1 MPARGGLSDKI
12 GNRYEGRIAVW
23 RLLQLLDEQHDSV
36 LARFEQPGDDHFEWW
51 VQRADGCRT
60 YTQVK
65 RQQAPDKEWTIG
77 TLVSRG
83 VLIAFGERLGQEPS
97 ARCEFFSALSAS
109 HLEDLTESAPMAAD
123 LAEFE
128 ATFAAAKDK
137 RASWDELCRAWP
149 GVTREQAW
157 RRLQRITVGTID
169 ERSLRDIL
177 HAYARALVAGPG
189 DVVASLG
196 DFLDDHLARELTA
209 PDVWDYLRAKGFA
222 PTDWRRD
229 SSVLATIQDT
239 TSRYR
244 AGIITDRGPLSEI
257 RRSAAD
263 ELAGL
268 VADPAGPAVVTVA
281 GDAGLGKTGV
291 LGQVLQVLDAP
302 AAAGDGA
309 RERPVVLAARLDRLG
324 DFRDAPGLGSVL
336 GLPGSPAAVLSRVAA
351 GRPALL
357 VLDQVDA
364 FGAGSGRNPARLEA
378 VAETLREARALS
390 VRVLLAC
397 RAFDLEVD
405 PRLAELAGVTEPG
418 RHAEGHHVQ
427 RLGPLPTA
435 DVDEALHGAGISPGS
450 LTPSLRR
457 LLGVPLHLRMLV
469 TLQERGQIDPAGI
482 NTRMELFTAFYRSV
496 CYEVEARQVGAP
508 VTAVT
513 DRLAAEL
520 SERQELSVPAAL
532 LSEHP
537 VTVELLASAGWLRR
551 DAGRIAFAHE
561 AFFDYAYAQRHLRS
575 GLSLL
580 GLLCSSEQHLFR
592 RGQVRQILTL
602 EREQD
607 FGQYLRD
614 VREVLAAG
622 DVRPHIKEL
631 VIALVTWVSDP
642 VLEEWQALRELGDV
656 AASPLADRAH
666 SLAAQAPEFS
676 ALLLTGAVVA
686 GYLSDPATADLGARL
701 CQLLVRAHPDEVCDL
716 LIPYAGRPGWP
727 SRLARVVNAAPLDN
741 SERAVDLVEAVLDA
755 GDLDE
760 AIRGPGGSSDFFSLL
775 HDLKGARAAWGARL
789 VGASLRRRL
798 TILISDGAYRTD
810 SGAGAAAGQ
819 QADADSVPRAAAE
832 ETIAEAMLA
841 AIHDAQSRRLLA
853 DSMSAP
859 EILATM
865 AADDSAAFV
874 QHILPV
880 VREAAAA
887 SRTGQVTEHG
897 EHDQAFGS
905 TRPSIRPEH
914 DPADALLS
922 RLAQAVQ
929 AAAGAGD
936 LGVLAAVGQMAASAL
951 ATEQTLAAAG
961 FAAGHPSLLDDA
973 VPWLETGPHALA
985 QGSFEDSRGL
995 SAAAIGQVCTQLPA
1009 DQTQKIQER
1018 AAYYTNDVERH
1029 HRHLYGSA
1037 AQRLL
1042 RDIPADRLTDRARAR
1057 LGELNRKFP
1066 PSPDTSAPGLAR
1078 GAVRDI
1084 SIQSPISLDA
1094 IQRMNDDQLIGA
1106 MRRWASDE
1114 WQPLP
1119 DGRLRGGA
1127 STVAQ
1132 VVGTAAQA
1140 DPDRFTSVL
1149 ESLPADIHDVYIQH
1163 ILSGLSRSTAS
1174 PSQLLRA
1181 IKATRARTGACHTEI
1196 AWLIGQAAPHLDTP
1210 VLDDAGLSM
1219 NDLLTLLEEILTLRS
1234 GQQPANARHAGKA
1247 AALWWRLRHLPRTL
1261 RSQRIRPADT
1271 TDAGKKLAERLTVRV
1286 LNQPEYPAL
1295 RGLAVL
1301 AQASPQAAT
1310 MLTSQLT
1317 RLAASPYLSLRALAI
1332 ETATTQAGHGPG
1344 AMMGIVTTALDT
1356 SGLDSDTSSE
1366 PLPADI
1372 GVLLAS
1378 DQLRDVL
1385 LRACWP
1391 HYDLAAPILARMLRP
1406 SPAANAPGAEVAD
1419 LKVAAGQA
1427 SYNAAMIT
1435 AVAACRHP
1443 QAAKLTGT
1451 LLRKGSSC
1459 RWGIVTALAQVLPP
1473 SELTEQLIT
1482 MLTQLF
1488 DDPDDDIARLAGAG
1502 LRNIPDG
1509 NDHLARNLLSAACR
1523 SRSFVLAPPQ
1533 VIFAVEHYQGHIPEI
1548 VLDIAERFFQLHAS
1562 QAGNPSTHG
1571 FHDASVLGRLV
1582 ISIYDQEPLASQ
1594 LASRALNLIDAM
1606 ILART
1611 YGLEERMAQLDR

>member
-1 MPARGGLSDKI
+1 MPSRGGLSDKI

-36 LARFEQPGDDHFEWW
+36 LARFEHPGDDHFEWW
-51 VQRADGCRT
+51 VQRADGSRT

-97 ARCEFFSALSAS
+97 ARCEFFSTLSAS
-109 HLEDLTESAPMAAD
+109 HLQDLTESAPMATD

-128 ATFAAAKDK
+128 ARFAMSRDK
-137 RASWDELCRAWP
+137 RASWEELCRAWP
-149 GVTREQAW
+149 GITREQAW

-169 ERSLRDIL
+169 ERSLRDTL
-177 HAYARALVAGPG
+177 QAYARALVAGPG
-189 DVVASLG
+189 DAVASLG

-209 PDVWDYLRAKGFA
+209 HDVWDYLHSKRFT
-222 PTDWRRD
+222 PTDWGRD

-244 AGIITDRGPLSEI
+244 AGIITDRGPLAEI

-268 VADPAGPAVVTVA
+268 VADPGGPAVVTVA
-281 GDAGLGKTGV
+281 ADAGLGKTGV
-291 LGQVLQVLDAP
+291 LGQVLHALDTPTAEGD
-302 AAAGDGA
+302 AAG
-309 RERPVVLAARLDRLG
+309 ERPVVLAARLDRLG
-324 DFRDAPGLGSVL
+324 EFRDPPSLGSAL

-405 PRLAELAGVTEPG
+405 PRLADLAGITGPG
-418 RHAEGHHVQ
+418 RHAEGHHVE
-427 RLGPLPTA
+427 RLGPLPGT
-435 DVDEALHGAGISPGS
+435 DVDQALHGATISPAS
-450 LTPSLRR
+450 LTQSLRR
-457 LLGVPLHLRMLV
+457 LLSVPLHLRMLV
-469 TLQERGQIDPAGI
+469 TLQQRGQIDPAGI
-482 NTRMELFTAFYRSV
+482 TTRVQLFTGFYRAV
-496 CYEVEARQVGAP
+496 CHEVEARQAAAP

-532 LSEHP
+532 MSEHP
-537 VTVELLASAGWLRR
+537 VTVELLASAGWLRH

-561 AFFDYAYAQRHLRS
+561 AFFDYAYAQRHIRS

-580 GLLCSSEQHLFR
+580 DLLRSSEQHLFR

-614 VREVLAAG
+614 IRDVLAAS

-631 VIALVTWVSDP
+631 VVALVTWVSDP
-642 VLEEWQALRELGDV
+642 VLEEWHALRELGDV
-656 AASPLADRAH
+656 AANPLAERAH

-676 ALLLTGAVVA
+676 SLLLTGGIVA
-686 GYLSDPATADLGARL
+686 GYLSDPATADLGVWL
-701 CQLLVRAHPDEVCDL
+701 CQLLVRVHPDEVCDL
-716 LIPYAGRPGWP
+716 LMPYVGRQGWP
-727 SRLARVVNAAPLDN
+727 TRLARVVNAAPLQD
-741 SERAVDLVEAVLDA
+741 SKRAVDLMEAVIDA
-755 GDLDE
+755 GDVDN
-760 AIRGPGGSSDFFSLL
+760 AIRGPAVNSDFFSLL
-775 HDLKGARAAWGARL
+775 HDLKGARAARGARL
-789 VGASLRRRL
+789 VAAWLRRRL
-798 TILISDGAYRTD
+798 TTLISDGAYRAVPGRD
-810 SGAGAAAGQ
+810 AAASQ
-819 QADADSVPRAAAE
+819 QTGADHAPGEEAE
-832 ETIAEAMLA
+832 ESTTEALLA
-841 AIHDAQSRRLLA
+841 AIHDAQARRLLA

-859 EILATM
+859 EILATL
-865 AADDSAAFV
+865 AADDPAAFV
-874 QHILPV
+874 KHILPV
-880 VREAAAA
+880 AREAAAA
-887 SRTGQVTEHG
+887 SRTGQVTERG

-905 TRPSIRPEH
+905 TPPSIQPEH

-936 LGVLAAVGQMAASAL
+936 RDALTAVRQMAASVL

-961 FAAGHPSLLDDA
+961 FAAGHPGLLDDA
-973 VPWLETGPHALA
+973 VSWLETGPHALA
-985 QGSFEDSRGL
+985 QGWFEDSRGL
-995 SAAAIGQVCTQLPA
+995 SAAAIGQVCTQLPPE
-1009 DQTQKIQER
+1009 QTQKIQER
-1018 AAYYTNDVERH
+1018 AAYYTNDIERH

-1037 AQRLL
+1037 AHRLL

-1066 PSPDTSAPGLAR
+1066 PSPAASAPGPAR
-1078 GAVRDI
+1078 RAVRDI

-1094 IQRMNDDQLIGA
+1094 IQRMNDGQLIGA

-1132 VVGTAAQA
+1132 VVGAAAQA

-1149 ESLPADIHDVYIQH
+1149 ESLPADIHDVYVQH
-1163 ILSGLSRSTAS
+1163 ILEGLRRSTAS

-1181 IKATRARTGACHTEI
+1181 IKTARARTGSCHTEI
-1196 AWLIGQAAPHLDTP
+1196 AWLIGQAAPHLDAP
-1210 VLDDAGLSM
+1210 VLTDAGLSM
-1219 NDLLTLLEEILTLRS
+1219 NDLLTLLEEILTRRS
-1234 GQQPANARHAGKA
+1234 GQQPASARHAGKA

-1261 RSQRIRPADT
+1261 WSRRTRPADT

-1295 RGLAVL
+1295 RALAVL
-1301 AQASPQAAT
+1301 AQASRQAAT

-1317 RLAASPYLSLRALAI
+1317 RLAASPHLSLRALAI
-1332 ETATTQAGHGPG
+1332 ETATTQASHGPA
-1344 AMMGIVTTALDT
+1344 AMMGIVITALDT

-1391 HYDLAAPILARMLRP
+1391 HYDLAAPILARMLRAH
-1406 SPAANAPGAEVAD
+1406 PAADAPGRQAAD
-1419 LKVAAGQA
+1419 LEAAAGQA
-1427 SYNAAMIT
+1427 AHNAAMIT

-1443 QAAKLTGT
+1443 QATKLIRK
-1451 LLRKGSSC
+1451 LLLKGSNY
-1459 RWGIVTALAQVLPP
+1459 RRGIVTALAQVVPP
-1473 SELTEQLIT
+1473 TELTEELT
-1482 MLTQLF
+1482 GMLTQLF
-1488 DDPDDDIARLAGAG
+1488 DDPDDDIARVAGAG

-1509 NDHLARNLLSAACR
+1509 NDNLARNLLSAACR
-1523 SRSFVLAPPQ
+1523 SRTFILAPPQ
-1533 VIFAVEHYQGHIPEI
+1533 VVFAAEHYQGNIPET

-1562 QAGNPSTHG
+1562 QAGNPSGHG

-1582 ISIYDQEPLASQ
+1582 ISIYDREPPASQ